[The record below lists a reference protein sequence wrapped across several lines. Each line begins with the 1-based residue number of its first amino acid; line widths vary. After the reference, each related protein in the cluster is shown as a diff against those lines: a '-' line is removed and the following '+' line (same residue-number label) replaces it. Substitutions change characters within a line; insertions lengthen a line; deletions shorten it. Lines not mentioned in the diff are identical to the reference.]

1 MPINET
7 AEERELTNE
16 LKLLIKQANQRLL
29 RIERLTGVKE
39 GYASK
44 QLLDYLSA
52 SPLNAVTK
60 GGRISFKEDYT
71 FMQKYAIKKAIED
84 FKKQDTSGLRG
95 VKKFREYASNV
106 LGKKV
111 SYKQADVFYKATQ
124 QRGWLWDNGIDPS
137 EYKRIFEP
145 KVQTMD
151 KESWIDMMAGHMAD
165 IPDRQTVTNL
175 EMLYDYL
182 KKG

>member
-1 MPINET
+1 MPIET
-7 AEERELTNE
+7 SEERLLTNE
-16 LKLLIKQANQRLL
+16 LRLLIKQANQRLL
-29 RIERLTGVKE
+29 RIERLTGIKE
-39 GYASK
+39 GYSSK

-84 FKKQDTSGLRG
+84 FKKQDTSGIKG
-95 VKKFREYASNV
+95 VKKYREYASNV
-106 LGKKV
+106 LGKRV

-124 QRGWLWDNGIDPS
+124 QLGWLWDNGIDPS
-137 EYKRIFEP
+137 EYKRIFAP
-145 KVQTMD
+145 KVKTMD
-151 KESWIDMMAGHMAD
+151 KESWIDMMAGHMRD